1 MYRKLFYITALF
13 LCLLA
18 VTCIFMELPARP
30 AIALTGNTTSPSSDM
45 KSTSTTIFLGGP
57 ITQAEEPLSWWLIT
71 IIVVG
76 GLVIVLVTWRLVR
89 KASGTSTK

>member
-1 MYRKLFYITALF
+1 MYRKLSSIILIF

-30 AIALTGNTTSPSSDM
+30 ATAITDNSTSLSSE
-45 KSTSTTIFLGGP
+45 STPTSTTIFLGGP
-57 ITQAEEPLSWWLIT
+57 ANEAEEPLSWWLIT

-76 GLVIVLVTWRLVR
+76 GLLIILVTWRLVH
-89 KASGTSTK
+89 KAGGTSTK